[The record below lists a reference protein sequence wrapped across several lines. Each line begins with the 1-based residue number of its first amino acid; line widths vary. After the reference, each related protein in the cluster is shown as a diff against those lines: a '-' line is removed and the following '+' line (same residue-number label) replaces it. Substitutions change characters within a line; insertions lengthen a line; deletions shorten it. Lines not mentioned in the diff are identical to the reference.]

1 MSAEPDVE
9 GICRVCW
16 VDGRLRS
23 AGEDRVHAGDGA
35 CAEGPGCYT
44 TARVRAGE
52 VHLEARHVQRLL
64 RDARAL
70 ALGEVDADAAR
81 RALRELAEAAF
92 GDGDGIVRLQ
102 ASRDAAGRV
111 RLVATAR
118 PLGDDPREWTAICAA
133 QRHDGVVV
141 PGGPKLTHRPTLALA
156 EQAARR
162 AGVQEAL
169 LFDGEG
175 RLVEGTRTNAIVATE
190 RGDLLTPP
198 LARGGVAGIARAI
211 ALERVP
217 ELREGD
223 VAADDLFGAGEIVA
237 VNAVRGARSIATL
250 DGRRIGGS
258 ERPVCARLA
267 EVLER
272 G

>member
-1 MSAEPDVE
+1 MSAESGVE
-9 GICRVCW
+9 DVCW
-16 VDGRLRS
+16 VEGCLRS
-23 AGEDRVHAGDGA
+23 AEQVRIGADAGTH
-35 CAEGPGCYT
+35 AEGPGCYT
-44 TARVRAGE
+44 TARVRAGQ
-52 VHLEARHVQRLL
+52 VHLEVRHVQRLL

-70 ALGEVDADAAR
+70 ALGEVDANAAR

-92 GDGDGIVRLQ
+92 GGGDGIVRLQ
-102 ASRDAAGRV
+102 VSRDAAGAV

-133 QRHDGVVV
+133 RRHDGVVV
-141 PGGPKLTHRPTLALA
+141 PGGPKLTNRPALD
-156 EQAARR
+156 QAADEAER

-169 LFDGEG
+169 LFDAEG
-175 RLVEGTRTNAIVATE
+175 HLVEGTRTNAIVATA

-217 ELREGD
+217 ELCEGD
-223 VAADDLFGAGEIVA
+223 LAADDLFSAGEIVV
-237 VNAVRGARSIATL
+237 VNAVRGARSISTL
-250 DGRRIGGS
+250 DGRGIGGP
-258 ERPVCARLA
+258 ERPLHARLA
-267 EVLER
+267 EALER

>member
-1 MSAEPDVE
+1 MER
-9 GICRVCW
+9 ICW
-16 VDGRLRS
+16 VDGSLRAVGEACVGADDS
-23 AGEDRVHAGDGA
+23 AY
-35 CAEGPGCYT
+35 AEGRGCYT
-44 TARVRAGE
+44 SAHVRAGE
-52 VHLEARHVQRLL
+52 VRFEARHVQRLV

-70 ALGEVDADAAR
+70 ELGEVDANAAR

-92 GDGDGIVRLQ
+92 GGGNGVVRLQ

-118 PLGDDPREWTAICAA
+118 ALGDDPREWTAICAA
-133 QRHDGVVV
+133 QRHDGGVV
-141 PGGPKLTHRPTLALA
+141 PGGPKLTNRLALA
-156 EQAARR
+156 LAADAARR
-162 AGVQEAL
+162 AGAQEAL
-169 LFDGEG
+169 LFDGEE
-175 RLVEGTRTNAIVATE
+175 RLVEGARTNAIVATE

-211 ALERVP
+211 ALERMP

-223 VAADDLFGAGEIVA
+223 VVAEDLFGAREIVV

-250 DGRRIGGS
+250 DGRSIGDPQ
-258 ERPVCARLA
+258 RPVHARLA
-267 EVLER
+267 EALER

>member
-1 MSAEPDVE
+1 M
-9 GICRVCW
+9 
-16 VDGRLRS
+16 
-23 AGEDRVHAGDGA
+23 
-35 CAEGPGCYT
+35 
-44 TARVRAGE
+44 
-52 VHLEARHVQRLL
+52 
-64 RDARAL
+64 DAK
-70 ALGEVDADAAR
+70 AAR

-92 GDGDGIVRLQ
+92 GDGDGIVRLE
-102 ASRDAAGRV
+102 ACRDAAGGD

-133 QRHDGVVV
+133 QRHDGGVV
-141 PGGPKLTHRPTLALA
+141 PGGPKLTNRRTLALA
-156 EQAARR
+156 EDEARR

-169 LFDGEG
+169 LLDAEG
-175 RLVEGTRTNAIVATE
+175 YLVEGTRTSAIVATE

-223 VAADDLFGAGEIVA
+223 VAADDLFRAGEIVV
-237 VNAVRGARSIATL
+237 VNAVRGARSVATL
-250 DGRRIGGS
+250 DGRRIGGP
-258 ERPVCARLA
+258 ERPLHARLA
-267 EVLER
+267 EALER

>member
-1 MSAEPDVE
+1 MER
-9 GICRVCW
+9 ICW
-16 VDGRLRS
+16 VDGRLRAVGEACVGADDS
-23 AGEDRVHAGDGA
+23 AY
-35 CAEGPGCYT
+35 AEGRGCYT
-44 TARVRAGE
+44 SAHVRAGE
-52 VHLEARHVQRLL
+52 VRFEARHVQRLV

-70 ALGEVDADAAR
+70 ELGEVDANAAR

-92 GDGDGIVRLQ
+92 GGGDGVVRLQ

-111 RLVATAR
+111 QLVATAR
-118 PLGDDPREWTAICAA
+118 TLGDDPREWTAICAA
-133 QRHDGVVV
+133 QRHDGGVV
-141 PGGPKLTHRPTLALA
+141 PGGPKLTNRLALA
-156 EQAARR
+156 LAADAAHR
-162 AGVQEAL
+162 AGAQEAL

-175 RLVEGTRTNAIVATE
+175 CLVEGARTNAIVATE

-211 ALERVP
+211 ALERMP

-223 VAADDLFGAGEIVA
+223 VTAEDLFGAREIVV

-250 DGRRIGGS
+250 DGRSIGGPQ
-258 ERPVCARLA
+258 RPMHARLA
-267 EVLER
+267 EALER